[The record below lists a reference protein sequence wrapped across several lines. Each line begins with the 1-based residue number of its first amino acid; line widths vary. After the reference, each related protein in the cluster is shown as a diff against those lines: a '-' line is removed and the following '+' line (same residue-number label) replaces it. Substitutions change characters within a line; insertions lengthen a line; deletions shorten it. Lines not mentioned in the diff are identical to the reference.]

1 MIGTGSRYKM
11 IHVPFIEWVY
21 AFHDMNA
28 RDANPCVGEIV
39 RLCTA
44 IAALLNRL
52 LSSVIQ
58 KWRNN
63 RSTMKENM
71 VYALGKIDFC
81 DHQF

>member
-1 MIGTGSRYKM
+1 M
-11 IHVPFIEWVY
+11 IHVPFMEWIY
-21 AFHDMNA
+21 AFYDVNS

-39 RLCTA
+39 RFCTA
-44 IAALLNRL
+44 IADILNRL

-63 RSTMKENM
+63 RSAMKENI
-71 VYALGKIDFC
+71 VYAFGKIDLC

>member
-21 AFHDMNA
+21 AFHDMN
-28 RDANPCVGEIV
+28 PCVGEKV

>member
-1 MIGTGSRYKM
+1 M
-11 IHVPFIEWVY
+11 IHVPFIDRVY

-39 RLCTA
+39 RFCTA

-58 KWRNN
+58 
-63 RSTMKENM
+63 
-71 VYALGKIDFC
+71 
-81 DHQF
+81 